1 MKSTPKNHTMTYL
14 IKSHDTLGKGY
25 GWRECILVSFLFCSG
40 ISISKLSRFTY
51 SEKKKEWIYL
61 SNLRYCENNLEKF
74 KGKVGNK

>member
-1 MKSTPKNHTMTYL
+1 MTSL

-51 SEKKKEWIYL
+51 SEKKKE
-61 SNLRYCENNLEKF
+61 
-74 KGKVGNK
+74 